1 MNTIVKKCFLICAYV
16 LVLSCSQHINNDVS
30 KINSSTKENAKPLTL
45 KEVPTGEALDFAEE
59 CYLYNDILVVLNYSN
74 SNKHFLEFYDINTME
89 LKKQAIMRGNGP
101 EELIEI
107 VCVNYDNHILVNGF
121 MEKKL
126 AKIYVEDFVK
136 DKNAK
141 IDYIDYKSGT
151 QRQYLFDDNR
161 VLVVNPYRF
170 IDNKLNINQDDPRF
184 IIMDATDR
192 LLPNGRINAINVNI
206 GGILVNH
213 TDKKIC
219 YYSNATAEI
228 EIYDF
233 DLNLIKTITGPDK
246 IIPEY
251 STNNGVSINFAS
263 YIPLTYTYAHS
274 DDSYMYLVYEGRSIY
289 HEDIIRSGGK
299 IENLETWIFKLD
311 WDGNVVDTYKVSK
324 EKKILSLSVTKN
336 GALYLCCKEEGLI
349 KLFKAEL

>member
-1 MNTIVKKCFLICAYV
+1 MKNFIRLCSFFLLFTV
-16 LVLSCSQHINNDVS
+16 TSCSNKSNGDVVIKPS
-30 KINSSTKENAKPLTL
+30 VKENAKPLTL
-45 KEVPTGEALDFAEE
+45 KEVPTGEALDFAEK

-121 MEKKL
+121 MENKL

-141 IDYIDYKSGT
+141 IDYIDYKSET

-161 VLVVNPYRF
+161 FLVVNPYRF
-170 IDNKLNINQDDPRF
+170 IDNKLNINQDENRF
-184 IIMDATDR
+184 IILDAPDR
-192 LLPNGRINAINVNI
+192 LLPNGRISAFDVNI
-206 GGILVNH
+206 GGIMVNSKE
-213 TDKKIC
+213 KKIC
-219 YYSNATAEI
+219 YYSYATAEI

-233 DLNLIKTITGPDK
+233 DLNLIKTITGPDDLRPVYTRVQNIVQNRTK
-246 IIPEY
+246 TITE
-251 STNNGVSINFAS
+251 A
-263 YIPLTYTYAHS
+263 YTYACY
-274 DDSYMYLVYEGRSIY
+274 DDSYMYLAYYGRTIDTM
-289 HEDIIRSGGK
+289 E
-299 IENLETWIFKLD
+299 WIQNNGVMAKAESWVFKFD
-311 WDGNVVDTYKVSK
+311 WDGNVIDVYKVSK
-324 EKKILSLSVTKN
+324 EKEIVSLSVTKN
-336 GALYLCCKEEGLI
+336 GDLYLCCKEEGLI

>member
-1 MNTIVKKCFLICAYV
+1 MKNFIRLCSFFLLFTV
-16 LVLSCSQHINNDVS
+16 TSCSNKSNGDVVINPSV
-30 KINSSTKENAKPLTL
+30 KENAKPLTL
-45 KEVPTGEALDFAEE
+45 KEVPTGEALDFAGN

-89 LKKQAIMRGNGP
+89 LKKQAIMPGKGP

-121 MEKKL
+121 MENKL

-184 IIMDATDR
+184 IIIDATDR
-192 LLPNGRINAINVNI
+192 LLDNGRIDAFQVNT
-206 GGILVNH
+206 GGIMVNSKE
-213 TDKKIC
+213 KKIC
-219 YYSNATAEI
+219 YYSDATAEI

-233 DLNLIKTITGPDK
+233 DLNLIKTITGPDDLRPVYTRVHNIVQNRTK
-246 IIPEY
+246 
-251 STNNGVSINFAS
+251 TVTFA
-263 YIPLTYTYAHS
+263 YTHACY
-274 DDSYMYLVYEGRSIY
+274 DDSYMYLAYDGRTIDTMEYIQNNMVMEKAES
-289 HEDIIRSGGK
+289 
-299 IENLETWIFKLD
+299 WVFKFD
-311 WDGNVVDTYKVSK
+311 WDGNVIDVYKVSK
-324 EKKILSLSVTKN
+324 EKEIVSLSVTKN
-336 GALYLCCKEEGLI
+336 GDLYLCCKEEGLI